1 MDRTIWEK
9 FAAFIRQSI
18 TEKFKTFYPGVL
30 VGLIGAKSLLFA
42 GLSNEM
48 VTLGAYILKYIGTVI
63 MAFSS
68 GLATAYAGYLI
79 EQHKEKKNGK
89 TKGPK
94 KGQKGKA
101 A

>member
-1 MDRTIWEK
+1 MEKSIWEK
-9 FAAFIRQSI
+9 FAHFIRQST

-30 VGLIGAKSLLFA
+30 VGLLGAKSLLFA
-42 GLSNEM
+42 GLSSEM
-48 VTLGAYILKYIGTVI
+48 VTLGAYVLKYIGTVV

-79 EQHKEKKNGK
+79 ERHKEKKNDK
-89 TKGPK
+89 EKGPK
-94 KGQKGKA
+94 KRQKGKA